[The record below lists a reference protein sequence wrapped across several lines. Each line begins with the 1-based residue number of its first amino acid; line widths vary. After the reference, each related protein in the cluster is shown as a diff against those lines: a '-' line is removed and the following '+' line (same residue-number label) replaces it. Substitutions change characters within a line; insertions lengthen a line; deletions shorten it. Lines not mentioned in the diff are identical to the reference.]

1 MGDDLKETRQLISE
15 WVGTERIISQ
25 EKVEW
30 DADKVLLKDLI
41 STLKAENEAL
51 DEKLAKSKADM
62 VGVSQQRAIL
72 NARMIRAKETVESL
86 SDNIGELENLA
97 LTLLP
102 AFPSPLRDRVSRFA
116 EAIENPNR
124 LATYSLRERL
134 ENTVTVLQAANLF
147 DQGVNLEKQKFTIAG
162 KAREFHV
169 IYFGFSAGYFVNE
182 SATTAGYGI
191 PGKEGWRWTQ
201 QNGLADEVRK
211 AVAIHSKR
219 AMATF
224 IELPLPRAVS
234 SVDEQ

>member
-1 MGDDLKETRQLISE
+1 MSRIRSSE

-116 EAIENPNR
+116 EAIEHPNR

-169 IYFGFSAGYFVNE
+169 I
-182 SATTAGYGI
+182 
-191 PGKEGWRWTQ
+191 
-201 QNGLADEVRK
+201 
-211 AVAIHSKR
+211 
-219 AMATF
+219 
-224 IELPLPRAVS
+224 
-234 SVDEQ
+234 